1 MQANQFCLLAALSAA
16 DFHREKVVQAI
27 SLKSIE
33 NHQKTVEDYDNFIN
47 QFYGNPINESSVT
60 FLVEKGFIDKK
71 TGTLTHKGKVQVS
84 QDPMYMTAK
93 DLGIKFLFMLVALK
107 KRDLLESTLTHFND
121 DMVNYLL
128 DTLLMEVVTRADQ
141 KGFTISNFAL
151 ETCAG
156 IVVTGYPQVVEEVS
170 EVTEVAEVPFVH
182 GELIALEEEVKQEVI
197 NLAKPKKS
205 RKKTEKVEKT
215 IESEI

>member
-1 MQANQFCLLAALSAA
+1 MQANQIALLAALSAA
-16 DFHREKVVQAI
+16 DFHREKVAQEI

-33 NHQKTVEDYDNFIN
+33 NHQRTVEEYDNFIN

-60 FLVEKGFIDKK
+60 FLVEKGFIDKVK
-71 TGTLTHKGKVQVS
+71 GTLTHKGKVQVS

-107 KRDLLESTLTHFND
+107 KRDLLESTFTHFND

-128 DTLLMEVVTRADQ
+128 DTLLMEVVTRAEQ
-141 KGFTISNFAL
+141 NEFAISNFAL

-156 IVVTGYPQVVEEVS
+156 IVVTGYPQTVEE
-170 EVTEVAEVPFVH
+170 TPFVH
-182 GELIALEEEVKQEVI
+182 GELVALEEEVVEQEVV
-197 NLAKPKKS
+197 NVKPKKS
-205 RKKTEKVEKT
+205 RKKVEKVTEA
-215 IESEI
+215 EV